1 MTTTIQVFDPAMCC
15 STGICGPSVEPQL
28 IRFAADLE
36 WVQSQGVVVERFNLA
51 QQPQAFVDNTIAK
64 EALESGGEQAL
75 PLTIVNGS
83 AKARGTYPS
92 REELAEWAGVSV
104 APSIFSEAVSELVA
118 IGAAIASNCEAC
130 FKFHFDKA
138 SRLGVSREDM
148 LRAVTV
154 AHNVKDSPA
163 RSILDLAE
171 RHLRRDAAEAK
182 PGDAETKTSSGCCGP
197 KTAGADPKK
206 SKCCC

>member
-92 REELAEWAGVSV
+92 REQLAEWAGLSV

-138 SRLGVSREDM
+138 SKLGVSREDM

-163 RSILDLAE
+163 RSILALAE

-182 PGDAETKTSSGCCGP
+182 PGDAEAKTSSGCCGS
-197 KTAGADPKK
+197 KTSSGDPKK
-206 SKCCC
+206 SKCC